1 MARGDIRG
9 TVHWRRGV
17 APTGQDRSV
26 QAPVRVAY
34 TLEQCWHR
42 VPGGTASSAL
52 RTAVAL
58 VDVPG
63 VELVGVAGRHRRP
76 PHPAFTPTVP
86 VHQLPYRG
94 ALLYEFWLRLGWPPI
109 ERATGPVDL
118 VHCTG
123 LIPPPS
129 KAPLVATLHDVA
141 WRHRPDQFTRH
152 GVRVFERSLAEIRRR
167 ADLVLCPSTATML
180 DAERAGIDVARLRL
194 VPWGVERHQVREADR
209 TAVRTKFS
217 LPSEFLLFVGT
228 VEPRKNLKRLV
239 EAIAGMK
246 KPLPLVVAGAQGW
259 GESGIEG
266 VDGVQFIGF
275 VPDDDLPALYSAAS
289 VFCYPSEREGF
300 GMPVLEAMSQ
310 GVPVVT
316 SLGTSTE
323 EVAGGAAV
331 LVDPFSVDDIR
342 RGIEDALLR
351 RNELII
357 WGLRRAARREW
368 SETAR
373 LTVSAYREVV

>member
-1 MARGDIRG
+1 M
-9 TVHWRRGV
+9 
-17 APTGQDRSV
+17 
-26 QAPVRVAY
+26 QAPIRVAY

-58 VDVPG
+58 SDVPG
-63 VELVGVAGRHRRP
+63 VEIIGVAGRHRRP
-76 PHPAFTPTVP
+76 PNPAYAPTVP
-86 VHQLPYRG
+86 VHQLPYR
-94 ALLYEFWLRLGWPPI
+94 APVLYELWLRMGWPPI
-109 ERATGPVDL
+109 ERATGPIDV

-129 KAPLVATLHDVA
+129 EAPMVATLHDVA

-152 GVRVFERSLAEIRRR
+152 GVRIFERSLAEIRRR
-167 ADLVLCPSTATML
+167 AALVLCPSTATML
-180 DAERAGIDVARLRL
+180 DAERAGIEEKRLRL
-194 VPWGVERHQVREADR
+194 VPWGVERHVVTDADQR
-209 TAVRTKFS
+209 AVRAKFG
-217 LPSEFLLFVGT
+217 LPEEFLLFVGT
-228 VEPRKNLKRLV
+228 VEPRKNLKRLAQAV
-239 EAIAGMK
+239 QSLK
-246 KPLPLVVAGAQGW
+246 RRLPLVVAGAPGW
-259 GESGIEG
+259 GDTGLDSVEG
-266 VDGVQFIGF
+266 VHFIGF
-275 VPDDDLPALYSAAS
+275 VPDADLPALYSSAL

-316 SLGTSTE
+316 SQGTSTE

-342 RGIEDALLR
+342 RGIDEAMAR
-351 RNELII
+351 RSELVT
-357 WGLRRAARREW
+357 WGLRQAARRQW

-373 LTVSAYREVV
+373 LTVAAYREVI